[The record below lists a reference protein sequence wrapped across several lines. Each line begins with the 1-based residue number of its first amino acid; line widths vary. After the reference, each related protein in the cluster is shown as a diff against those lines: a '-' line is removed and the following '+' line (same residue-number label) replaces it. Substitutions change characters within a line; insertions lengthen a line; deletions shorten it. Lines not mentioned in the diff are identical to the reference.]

1 MLSIA
6 FPSAPLRSLFSPTA
20 PIPSMALTSRQ
31 DSSVR
36 LRAPRAETSLR
47 LPCRLGSWEL
57 VQRIGSGS
65 LADIYA
71 ARAAGSHVDQPACY
85 ALKVLRDEWQA
96 DPRGRAIL
104 AREVQ
109 VARRVAHPRVVPIL
123 AAELESPPFYL
134 AMPLLEG
141 CSLSVQLEHGPP
153 LDLPVV
159 CWIARQAAEGLAALE
174 AHRWMHGD
182 VKPSNLM
189 ISPSGHVTLIDLGFA
204 AETTG
209 RVSIADRPLLGTISY
224 MAPELLFS
232 SSGGDAQ
239 SDVYSL
245 GVLFFESL
253 TGRLPFDTEDVA
265 ELTLQH
271 RQQLPSDVRCYVP
284 QIPLRAARLVQQ
296 MLSKEPLRRPTPGEL
311 VQRLISLEIETF
323 AERFSCEAA

>member
-1 MLSIA
+1 
-6 FPSAPLRSLFSPTA
+6 
-20 PIPSMALTSRQ
+20 MALTSRQ
-31 DSSVR
+31 DSSIR
-36 LRAPRAETSLR
+36 TRALHVAPPSP
-47 LPCRLGSWEL
+47 LPSRLGSWEL
-57 VQRIGSGS
+57 VQRIGGGA

-71 ARAAGSHVDQPACY
+71 ARTAGSHVDQAPSY
-85 ALKVLRDEWQA
+85 ALKVLREEWQA
-96 DPRGRAIL
+96 DPRGLAIL

-109 VARRVAHPRVVPIL
+109 VARRVAHPRIVPIL

-141 CSLSVQLEHGPP
+141 CSLALQLEQGPR

-174 AHRWMHGD
+174 SRHWMHGD

-189 ISPSGHVTLIDLGFA
+189 VSPSGHVTLIDFGCA
-204 AETTG
+204 SETTT
-209 RVSIADRPLLGTISY
+209 RASIAERPLLGTISY

-232 SSGGDAQ
+232 SSGGDAL

-245 GVLFFESL
+245 GVMLFESL

-265 ELTLQH
+265 ELALQH
-271 RQQLPSDVRCYVP
+271 RQQLPSDVRCYMP

-296 MLSKEPLRRPTPGEL
+296 MLSKEPMRRPTPGEL

>member
-1 MLSIA
+1 
-6 FPSAPLRSLFSPTA
+6 
-20 PIPSMALTSRQ
+20 MALTSRQ

-36 LRAPRAETSLR
+36 LRAIRAETSSQ
-47 LPCRLGSWEL
+47 LPSRLGSWEL
-57 VQRIGSGS
+57 VQRIGGGS

-71 ARAAGSHVDQPACY
+71 ARAAGSHVDQPASY
-85 ALKVLRDEWQA
+85 ALKVLREEWQA
-96 DPRGRAIL
+96 DPRGLAVL

-109 VARRVAHPRVVPIL
+109 VARRVSHPRIVPIL

-134 AMPLLEG
+134 AMPLVEG
-141 CSLSVQLEHGPP
+141 CSLSVQLEYGPP
-153 LDLPVV
+153 LDLPVL

-174 AHRWMHGD
+174 SRNWMHGD

-204 AETTG
+204 SETTA
-209 RVSIADRPLLGTISY
+209 RASIADRPLLGTISY

-232 SSGGDAQ
+232 SSGGDAR

-245 GVLFFESL
+245 GVMFFESL

-265 ELTLQH
+265 ELALQH
-271 RQQLPSDVRCYVP
+271 RQQLPGDVRCYVP

-296 MLSKEPLRRPTPGEL
+296 MLSKEPLRRPTPSEL